1 MDAFLAVFLIV
12 AVALLLLCVLVAW
25 GLVKATR
32 SAQTHARRAK
42 AKVAETLPASAFGR
56 RLWWMSCRVT
66 RVDELGEQAV
76 LVSTSSPLAE
86 EVASLAGDLRSEA
99 RAVKL
104 RIRGAARLTGR
115 FRQDEVKRIDV
126 LLTQLESGA
135 ESLIELAEKSLSV
148 SPRPSGT
155 EGGTERL
162 IRRTESFKRAIDEL
176 RDNPFDE
183 APARQGEREPPAL
196 ESPRQGEGWV
206 PPRGKSSVDPD
217 DADSGPRPVPR
228 VQRDEKRG
236 QRLDS

>member
-1 MDAFLAVFLIV
+1 M
-12 AVALLLLCVLVAW
+12 
-25 GLVKATR
+25 
-32 SAQTHARRAK
+32 
-42 AKVAETLPASAFGR
+42 
-56 RLWWMSCRVT
+56 
-66 RVDELGEQAV
+66 
-76 LVSTSSPLAE
+76 LVSASSPLAE

-99 RAVKL
+99 QAVKL

-155 EGGTERL
+155 EGGAEL
-162 IRRTESFKRAIDEL
+162 LMRRTESFKRAIDEL

-183 APARQGEREPPAL
+183 VQGRDGEREPPAL
-196 ESPRQGEGWV
+196 ESPRRAEEWI
-206 PPRGKSSVDPD
+206 PPPEKSSVDPD
-217 DADSGPRPVPR
+217 DADSGSRLVPR